1 MGGSHAGG
9 FISDESLQMDQI
21 AETEK
26 VLDEM
31 KDDIDGLL
39 ADPLTPL
46 QLRLFIFDE
55 EIKDIIFYRSLP
67 LVKALKVILDA
78 IYKLQVK
85 MEIRFALFCLRD
97 LVMFLESVKFVGRI
111 NFTELH
117 VESEAT

>member
-1 MGGSHAGG
+1 
-9 FISDESLQMDQI
+9 
-21 AETEK
+21 
-26 VLDEM
+26 M

-78 IYKLQVK
+78 IYKL
-85 MEIRFALFCLRD
+85 
-97 LVMFLESVKFVGRI
+97 
-111 NFTELH
+111 
-117 VESEAT
+117 

>member
-78 IYKLQVK
+78 IYKLQVN

-97 LVMFLESVKFVGRI
+97 LVMFLESVKFIGRI